1 MSDTDQLQGDLA
13 RAREEIAG
21 PLPTIDDA
29 PDCMVPLVRGI
40 VLNGRDQRTAEV
52 RELTGNDEEALARY
66 KKPEDF
72 FDAVVAMGTVRLG
85 DIDMTTLPF
94 AERQAHLRHLLIGER
109 DAIFLG
115 IARVTYG
122 DDRRVP
128 VTCRMCGREQELGYK
143 ISEDF
148 HAREVKHLDERSFKY
163 TTSKGQELEVRL
175 PTGEDQ
181 LEVLRKDG
189 VSPAEMSTT
198 LLAACILSVNG
209 GLIVDP
215 LVFARSMTMR
225 DRQLLTNQMVDRQ
238 PSVDLTIKFPCHG
251 CQEEQQVTFAWLDF
265 FRL

>member
-1 MSDTDQLQGDLA
+1 
-13 RAREEIAG
+13 
-21 PLPTIDDA
+21 
-29 PDCMVPLVRGI
+29 
-40 VLNGRDQRTAEV
+40 
-52 RELTGNDEEALARY
+52 
-66 KKPEDF
+66 
-72 FDAVVAMGTVRLG
+72 
-85 DIDMTTLPF
+85 
-94 AERQAHLRHLLIGER
+94 
-109 DAIFLG
+109 
-115 IARVTYG
+115 
-122 DDRRVP
+122 
-128 VTCRMCGREQELGYK
+128 MCGREQELGYK

-148 HAREVKHLDERSFKY
+148 KPRQVENLNEQSFEY
-163 TTSKGQELEVRL
+163 TTRSGQVLEVRL

-181 LEVLRKDG
+181 LEVLRKEG
-189 VSPAEMSTT
+189 VTAADMSTT